1 MSSPVMLQKLFEVP
15 SDPGAEAPEPT
26 TRWLTFSLLENR
38 YAIEIDQIREILR
51 PCEPTPVPGAPD
63 WALGVI
69 NLRGAIV
76 TVLSLHRLL
85 GRSIPAATEAQR
97 VLVTDVT
104 GEPIGLTVDAV
115 GDVWNAPDRLFEP
128 APRVADRSDALPVAG
143 VFQRQ
148 GDPLLVLDVRAVL
161 DLVGA
166 AV

>member
-1 MSSPVMLQKLFEVP
+1 MSSPAMLQKLFEVP

-85 GRSIPAATEAQR
+85 GRSIPAAT
-97 VLVTDVT
+97 
-104 GEPIGLTVDAV
+104 PIGLTVDAV